1 MGYLV
6 RSLPGKF
13 DLRVSPDISPT
24 FPRHFARSAPQHGS
38 SHRAGLTPVFP
49 NKLPRHDRA
58 GRVTQCESKRQAYA
72 HAAHTPERNRHRR
85 HSLLA
90 QYKANSPSGA

>member
-24 FPRHFARSAPQHGS
+24 FPRHFPDILPEAPRSMARAI
-38 SHRAGLTPVFP
+38 A
-49 NKLPRHDRA
+49 
-58 GRVTQCESKRQAYA
+58 
-72 HAAHTPERNRHRR
+72 
-85 HSLLA
+85 LA
-90 QYKANSPSGA
+90 